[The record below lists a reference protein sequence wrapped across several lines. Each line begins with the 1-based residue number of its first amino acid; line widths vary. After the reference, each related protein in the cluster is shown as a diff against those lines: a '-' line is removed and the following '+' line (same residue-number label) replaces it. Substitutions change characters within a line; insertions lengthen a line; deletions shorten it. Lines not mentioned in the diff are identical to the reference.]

1 MAQQK
6 KTTALAV
13 MNDFQIVS
21 RYDGMTP
28 EQREELEDQLSD
40 LDQESGIACRKIKIP
55 SGGGT
60 AYEVQGEDEDD
71 TDPMKTITGVVVFTH
86 RLSGYWPNAYGSSNN
101 PEDKLPTCASMDGK
115 TGIVQIGDR
124 SGEVITCETCP
135 WNQYGTARDQAGN
148 QARGKACKNMR
159 RLYILMDGDPN
170 LYLLTVPPTSIEDVN
185 NRLYILMDG
194 DPNLYLLT
202 VPPTSIKDVNNQL
215 AKIAPYADKV
225 VTLSLEK
232 ATNAGGTPYSKV
244 VVKRTGVLPPAA
256 ASVVSE
262 LRRQIKAQYQNM
274 ALTMDDYTAAP
285 ERGKAVDVSADDFD
299 DEDTGFQE
307 APPHGDGDAPPP
319 SGKEPLPFG

>member
-21 RYDGMTP
+21 RFDGMTP
-28 EQREELEDQLSD
+28 EDIEELKDQLED
-40 LDQESGIACRKIKIP
+40 LDPDTGITCRSIKIP

-60 AYEVQGEDEDD
+60 AYEVQGEDDD

-115 TGIVQIGDR
+115 TGIVQKGNNT
-124 SGEVITCETCP
+124 GEVITCETCP
-135 WNQYGTARDQAGN
+135 WNQYGTAVDQKGN
-148 QARGKACKNMR
+148 PARGKACKNMR
-159 RLYILMDGDPN
+159 
-170 LYLLTVPPTSIEDVN
+170 
-185 NRLYILMDG
+185 RLYILMDG

-225 VTLSLEK
+225 ITLSLEK
-232 ATNAGGTPYSKV
+232 TANAGGTPYSKV
-244 VVKRTGVLPPAA
+244 VIKKTGILPAA
-256 ASVVSE
+256 AAANVKE
-262 LRRQIKAQYQNM
+262 LRRQIKEQYKDM
-274 ALTMDDYTAAP
+274 AITMDDYTAAP
-285 ERGKAVDVSADDFD
+285 ERGKPVDVNPDDA
-299 DEDTGFQE
+299 EYAAMTGDAPFQE
-307 APPHGDGDAPPP
+307 APPHGDED
-319 SGKEPLPFG
+319 LPFA

>member
-6 KTTALAV
+6 KTTTTALAV

-28 EQREELEDQLSD
+28 EQREELEDQLAD

-60 AYEVQGEDEDD
+60 AYEVQGEDDDD

-101 PEDKLPTCASMDGK
+101 PEDKLPACASMDGK
-115 TGIVQIGDR
+115 TGIVQTGPN

-159 RLYILMDGDPN
+159 
-170 LYLLTVPPTSIEDVN
+170 
-185 NRLYILMDG
+185 RLYILMDG

-256 ASVVSE
+256 AAVVSE
-262 LRRQIKAQYQNM
+262 LRRQIKDQYQGM

-285 ERGKAVDVSADDFD
+285 ERGKAVDVNPDD
-299 DEDTGFQE
+299 DEIAAMDGAARFQE
-307 APPHGDGDAPPP
+307 APPHGDNDAPPTGG
-319 SGKEPLPFG
+319 GKEPLPFA

>member
-28 EQREELEDQLSD
+28 EDREELQDQLED
-40 LDQESGIACRKIKIP
+40 LDPESGIACRKIKIP

-60 AYEVQGEDEDD
+60 AYEVQGEDDDD

-101 PEDKLPTCASMDGK
+101 PEDKLPACASMDGK
-115 TGIVQIGDR
+115 TGVVQQT
-124 SGEVITCETCP
+124 GEVITCETCP
-135 WNQYGTARDQAGN
+135 WNQYGTAKDQAGN

-170 LYLLTVPPTSIEDVN
+170 LYLLTVPPTSI
-185 NRLYILMDG
+185 R
-194 DPNLYLLT
+194 
-202 VPPTSIKDVNNQL
+202 DVNNQL

-225 VTLSLEK
+225 ITLSLEK
-232 ATNAGGTPYSKV
+232 TTNAGGTPYSKV
-244 VVKRTGVLPPAA
+244 VIKKAGLLPPAA
-256 ASVVSE
+256 AATVKE
-262 LRRQIKAQYQNM
+262 LRHQIKAQYKDM
-274 ALTMDDYTAAP
+274 AITMDDYTAAP
-285 ERGKAVDVSADDFD
+285 ERGKPVDVVPDDA
-299 DEDTGFQE
+299 EVAAMNGEANFQE
-307 APPHGDGDAPPP
+307 APPHGDED
-319 SGKEPLPFG
+319 LPFA

>member
-6 KTTALAV
+6 KNTALAV

-28 EQREELEDQLSD
+28 EEREELQDQMED
-40 LDQESGIACRKIKIP
+40 LDQESGIVCRKIKIP
-55 SGGGT
+55 ASGGT
-60 AYEVQGEDEDD
+60 AYEVHGEDDDD

-86 RLSGYWPNAYGSSNN
+86 RLSGYWPSSYGAAKN

-124 SGEVITCETCP
+124 AGEVITCETCP

-170 LYLLTVPPTSIEDVN
+170 LYLLTVPPTSI
-185 NRLYILMDG
+185 
-194 DPNLYLLT
+194 
-202 VPPTSIKDVNNQL
+202 KDVNNQL
-215 AKIAPYADKV
+215 AKIAPYANKV

-232 ATNAGGTPYSKV
+232 AQNAGGTPYSKV
-244 VVKRTGVLPPAA
+244 VVKKTGVLPPAA
-256 ASVVSE
+256 AAVVSE
-262 LRRQIKAQYQNM
+262 LRRQIKAQYQGM

-285 ERGKAVDVSADDFD
+285 ERGKAVDVNPDDA
-299 DEDTGFQE
+299 EWEAMNGGGAFQD
-307 APPHGDGDAPPP
+307 APPHGDNEAPPT
-319 SGKEPLPFG
+319 GGGEPLPFA

>member
-28 EQREELEDQLSD
+28 EQREELEDQLAD

-86 RLSGYWPNAYGSSNN
+86 RLSGYWPSSYGAAKN
-101 PEDKLPTCASMDGK
+101 PEDKLPACASMDGK
-115 TGIVQIGDR
+115 TGIVQTGPN

-159 RLYILMDGDPN
+159 RLYIL
-170 LYLLTVPPTSIEDVN
+170 I
-185 NRLYILMDG
+185 DG

-244 VVKRTGVLPPAA
+244 VVKRTGVLPPTAA
-256 ASVVSE
+256 AVVSE

-285 ERGKAVDVSADDFD
+285 ERGKAVDVNPDD
-299 DEDTGFQE
+299 DEIAAMDGAARFQE
-307 APPHGDGDAPPP
+307 APPHGDNDAPPTGG
-319 SGKEPLPFG
+319 GKEPLPFA